1 MKKFGEE
8 PNNIQPLAEDKN
20 IFLNMP
26 SWQSQKME
34 AIGVLACGI
43 AHDFNNILT
52 AMIGYAELSLAEVE
66 ADSRIKQNLWEILQA
81 GRRAKELVN
90 QILRFRRESNQE
102 KKVIQIEPIIQEV
115 YRLLKASSPPNI
127 EVQLQIEDEH
137 SLINANPTQ
146 IYQILMNLCTNAI
159 QAIGNKDG
167 LLLIKLSSCQVNK
180 AMAEKYPDLTPG
192 PYVCLSVQDTGIGMT
207 LEIMNRIF
215 DPYFTTKKNGEGNGL
230 GLAIVQGLVK
240 RHKGTIF
247 VYSEPGKGSI
257 FQVLLPAIAH
267 GILKE

>member
-1 MKKFGEE
+1 MKKFGDE
-8 PNNIQPLAEDKN
+8 PNNFQPLVEDKN
-20 IFLNMP
+20 KFLDMP
-26 SWQSQKME
+26 SWQSPKME

-52 AMIGYAELSLAEVE
+52 AMIGYAELSLAEVP

-102 KKVIQIEPIIQEV
+102 KKAIQIVSIIQEV

-127 EVQLQIEDEH
+127 EVQLEIEDEH

-146 IYQILMNLCTNAI
+146 IYQILMNLCSNAI
-159 QAIGNKDG
+159 QAIGDKEG
-167 LLLIKLSSCQVNK
+167 LLRIKLSSLRIEE
-180 AMAEKYPDLTPG
+180 ALAEKYPDLKAG
-192 PYVCLSVQDTGIGMT
+192 PYVCLSVQDNGVGMT
-207 LEIMNRIF
+207 PEIMNRIF

-230 GLAIVQGLVK
+230 GLAIVYALV
-240 RHKGTIF
+240 RNHNGAIF
-247 VYSEPGKGSI
+247 VHSEPGKGSI
-257 FQVLLPAIAH
+257 FQVILPAIAH